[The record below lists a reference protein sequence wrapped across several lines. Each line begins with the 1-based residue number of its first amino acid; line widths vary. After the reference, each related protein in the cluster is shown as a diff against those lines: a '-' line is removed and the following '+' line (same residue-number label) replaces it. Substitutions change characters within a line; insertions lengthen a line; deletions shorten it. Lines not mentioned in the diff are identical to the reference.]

1 VLLAVLLYCCTALC
15 CAAPAYGQSSAADR
29 PQAQPGSSSS
39 GSNDGSSAGSA
50 LRRGP
55 PRVRR
60 NAGGPKQLPPL
71 QVLPK
76 DVELPVTHQNP
87 RQNPAAAGPD
97 ADLAYD

>member
-1 VLLAVLLYCCTALC
+1 MSDVCRLYVHRSC
-15 CAAPAYGQSSAADR
+15 PAG
-29 PQAQPGSSSS
+29 AQQPGAGRGSSSDS
-39 GSNDGSSAGSA
+39 RGSSIDSSSPGTA
-50 LRRGP
+50 RRGP

-60 NAGGPKQLPPL
+60 SAAGAKQLPPL